1 MVEVQEKIGYN
12 KEKFAADLFEQ
23 EPANRSEWLLQQ
35 ARKKNLTIG
44 ELSEVQRLV
53 EEIEG
58 MKL

>member
-1 MVEVQEKIGYN
+1 MQEKIGYN
-12 KEKFAADLFEQ
+12 KEIFAADLFEQ